1 MVSPIRPEQVEAR
14 KQAAIPVELIAAVN
28 DLIVKHWDG
37 SRARVF
43 AKDIVAAVADT
54 YTAKE
59 LYAHRWMDF
68 EPTFREAGWAVTYD
82 QPGYNETYD
91 ASYTFTRA

>member
-1 MVSPIRPEQVEAR
+1 MVTPIRPDQVEGR

-28 DLIVKHWDG
+28 DLIVKNWDG
-37 SRARVF
+37 HQARVL
-43 AKDIVAAVADT
+43 AKDVVAAVADT

-59 LYAHRWMDF
+59 LYANRWMDF
-68 EPTFREAGWAVTYD
+68 EPTFREAGWEVKYD

-91 ASYTFTRA
+91 ASYQFTRA